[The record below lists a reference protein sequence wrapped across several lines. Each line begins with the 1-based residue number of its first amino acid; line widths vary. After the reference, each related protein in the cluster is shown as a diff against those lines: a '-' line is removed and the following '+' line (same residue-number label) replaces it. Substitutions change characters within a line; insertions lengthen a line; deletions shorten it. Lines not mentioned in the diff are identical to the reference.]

1 MTSRLV
7 DGNWTNEFAEALND
21 DASELRIICPFI
33 KANALQRLLQHNPK
47 EIQVI
52 TRFNLSDI
60 ADGVSD
66 IAALRNLLDAGA
78 SVRGVKNLHAKL
90 YLFGKTR
97 AIITS
102 ANLTKAALD
111 SNHEFGIVTTEGET
125 VENCLAYFDDLWCRA
140 GIDLVPDQLDDWDK
154 HVTDH
159 RLAGGRPQA
168 KSSLR
173 DFGVNIGIPDPPPVY
188 LPPAVSD
195 ESQAFVKFLGSS
207 GERALLS
214 TPIIEG
220 IEGGCH
226 WSVCYPTGKRPRAVQ
241 DDDTI
246 FIGRLTRNPND
257 IRVFGRA
264 IAMAHKPVRDDA
276 TEADIDKWPRRKRWS
291 HYIRVHHAEF
301 VDGTMGNGVSL
312 YELMETLGA
321 DSFASTQRNAAD
333 GKGNTCPRRAI
344 GSQPHVK
351 LSDEGFSWLSK
362 RLQVAFDLHGKVSLE
377 SIEGLDWPDSKTIPS
392 PQS

>member
-1 MTSRLV
+1 MTSRLL
-7 DGNWTNEFAEALND
+7 DGNWTNEFTEALND

-90 YLFGKTR
+90 YLFGKKR

-102 ANLTKAALD
+102 CNLTKAALD
-111 SNHEFGIVTTEGET
+111 SNHEFGMVTTEGET
-125 VENCLAYFDDLWCRA
+125 VENSLDYFDDLWCRA
-140 GIDLVPDQLDDWDK
+140 GIDLVPDQLDAWDRI
-154 HVTDH
+154 VTDYW
-159 RLAGGRPQA
+159 LEGGRPQA
-168 KSSLR
+168 TGGLG
-173 DFGVNIGIPDPPPVY
+173 DFGVDTGIIAA
-188 LPPAVSD
+188 PPAQLPIAVSAA
-195 ESQAFVKFLGSS
+195 SQAFVKFLGSS

-226 WSVCYPTGKRPRAVQ
+226 WSVCYPTGKRPKAVQ

-276 TEADIDKWPRRKRWS
+276 TETDIDKWPRRKRWS

-333 GKGNTCPRRAI
+333 GKGNTNPRRAI

-351 LSDEGFSWLSK
+351 LSTEGVAWLSK
-362 RLQVAFDLHGKVSLE
+362 RLQAAFDAHGKVSQTSLDE
-377 SIEGLDWPDSKTIPS
+377 LDWPDPS
-392 PQS
+392 PLPPPQS